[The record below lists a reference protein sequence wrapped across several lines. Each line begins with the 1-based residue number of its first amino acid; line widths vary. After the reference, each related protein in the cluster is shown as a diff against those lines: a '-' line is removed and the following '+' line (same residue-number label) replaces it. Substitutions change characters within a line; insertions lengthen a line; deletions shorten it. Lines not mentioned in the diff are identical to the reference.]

1 MKPVI
6 ISLYP
11 IEKSIPNY
19 NQFIEEFE
27 IVYYNLSTT
36 ENFINDMKNEPFN
49 KAIAIFGSY
58 PGFKP
63 LNGLIDHKLIDSLP
77 KNLKIISL
85 CSVGFDGY
93 DLNYLK
99 FKNIK
104 LSNVPVN
111 KLIAMDVADCAL
123 WHVLSGIRKFNNWDQ
138 FIKLNSFNSINS
150 NTLEVR
156 DKVRNNYIN
165 NSNNKLSG
173 FAFGHVFHGNPI
185 TSCYNKNCLVLGY
198 GLIGKCVVDRMF
210 VLGMN
215 INVLVNDKLK
225 YINDNDKNIDNNK
238 INFFSS
244 NVENDLNLAT
254 KSIDIIIVCLP
265 GGDKTFHCIN
275 KKILDNINNN
285 SIIVNIGRGTCI
297 NNNDLKI
304 AIENGK
310 ISHVGLDVFENEPTI
325 ENYFLDESSIN
336 ENSNSFFTSSITPHL
351 GSSTLNVLQYSTY
364 QCIQNLIDGLKTGNF
379 LNVVNN

>member
-19 NQFIEEFE
+19 NQFIEAFE

-49 KAIAIFGSY
+49 KAVAIFGSY
-58 PGFKP
+58 PGFRP
-63 LNGLIDHKLIDSLP
+63 LNGLTDHKLIDSLP

-85 CSVGFDGY
+85 CSAGFDGY
-93 DLNYLK
+93 DLDYLK
-99 FKNIK
+99 SKNIK
-104 LSNVPVN
+104 LSNIPVN

-138 FIKLNSFNSINS
+138 FIKSNSINS
-150 NTLEVR
+150 NTLKVR
-156 DKVRNNYIN
+156 DTVRNNYVNI
-165 NSNNKLSG
+165 NNKLSG
-173 FAFGHVFHGNPI
+173 FAFGHIYHGNPI
-185 TSCYNKNCLVLGY
+185 TSCSNKNCLVLGY
-198 GLIGKCVVDRMF
+198 GLIGKSVVDRML

-215 INVLVNDKLK
+215 VNVLVNDKLK
-225 YINDNDKNIDNNK
+225 YNANTNNGK
-238 INFFSS
+238 IKFFSS
-244 NVENDLNLAT
+244 NIENDINIAT

-275 KKILDNINNN
+275 KKIFDNINNN

-310 ISHVGLDVFENEPTI
+310 IAHVGLDVFENEPII
-325 ENYFLDESSIN
+325 EDYFLNESSIN
-336 ENSNSFFTSSITPHL
+336 ENSNIFFTSSITPHL
-351 GSSTLNVLQYSTY
+351 GSSTLNVIQYSTY

-379 LNVVNN
+379 INIVNN